1 MYQSITRSINQST
14 RKGTI
19 MEVGIRYVI
28 TMGGDDGT
36 LEVGDR
42 IRLEPNGN
50 ITCANAMAWIS
61 ANDVLDAL
69 QGAEYEVD
77 NSAVAKSVWDSC
89 RKPEAQSQLISPKA
103 FDLLYQSFD

>member
-1 MYQSITRSINQST
+1 
-14 RKGTI
+14 
-19 MEVGIRYVI
+19 MEVGIHYVV
-28 TMGGDDGT
+28 TMGSDDET
-36 LEVGDR
+36 LVVGDR

-69 QGAEYEVD
+69 QGVEYEVD
-77 NSAVAKSVWDSC
+77 NSPVANRVWDFNKESGS
-89 RKPEAQSQLISPKA
+89 QSQLISSKA